1 MTGIAA
7 QQIDHVTI
15 IVTELNRANAFY
27 GGLLGLREVSRPQSF
42 DFPGAWYQIG
52 ETFLHLLAKPAADSH
67 SPRHFSLRVRDVRSA
82 ARELEAAGCP
92 VQWEAKHKIPGIDRF
107 FIRDPDGNRIEIQGP
122 DMNTRAERVKV
133 AE

>member
-1 MTGIAA
+1 MTGIEAE
-7 QQIDHVTI
+7 QIDHVTI
-15 IVTELNRANAFY
+15 IVTDVNRANDFY
-27 GGLLGLREVSRPQSF
+27 EAVLGLRQVPRPQSF

-52 ETFLHLLAKPAADSH
+52 DTFLHVLGKPAPDSH

-82 ARELEAAGCP
+82 AGRLEAAGCS

-122 DMNTRAERVKV
+122 DSAASENA
-133 AE
+133 